1 MPKKISKTTLYA
13 IQWLNSTKMSTTQI
27 AEELNIEEETV
38 VNSLSSQTAEDS
50 ASRIA
55 KLMISETAGKRNKGV
70 AIMTKEASFLSDE
83 LGKKNNNQK
92 KDNSNIFRPRG

>member
-1 MPKKISKTTLYA
+1 MAKKISKTTLYA
-13 IQWLNSTKMSTTQI
+13 IQWLNYKKMSIADI
-27 AEELNIEEETV
+27 AEELNIEEDTV
-38 VNSLSSQTAEDS
+38 ANSISVEAADDP
-50 ASRIA
+50 ASRLS

-83 LGKKNNNQK
+83 LSKKNNPNK